1 MVMADIFTELL
12 IYSSYK
18 DSIKSSELKQIQIL
32 DSTRNRLKMSC
43 RKDQTYDDKIREL
56 LDQADNK

>member
-1 MVMADIFTELL
+1 MADIFTELL

-18 DSIKSSELKQIQIL
+18 DSIKSSEPKQIQIL